1 MRKTHGLF
9 LLLVASVLL
18 LSACSGIAGGL
29 YDDSPTSVPVRE
41 GQFVVDATSWSDWY
55 YFDMTTDSLI
65 GPVPIPMALTGES
78 DGKSGQYMYWFD
90 VFGEGIE
97 KNEFKSYTPCDP
109 QPDPEHWTLAFHRN
123 NVRTNGGAVLKTEYT
138 DIKQLPESSDSFANM
153 SFTEDVWTENEVW
166 DSQSQMLQSMVPSQG
181 IKINRV
187 LSSWLK
193 LKVPPMPPQFVYN
206 NHVFILRLADGTY
219 AALQLADYI
228 SPSGAK
234 CFLTVNYKYP
244 Y

>member
-29 YDDSPTSVPVRE
+29 YDDPPTSVPVRE

>member
-29 YDDSPTSVPVRE
+29 YDDPPTSLPARE

>member
-29 YDDSPTSVPVRE
+29 YDDPPTSLPVRE
-41 GQFVVDATSWSDWY
+41 WQFVVDATSWSDWY